1 LGCDCV
7 FFFNYNRINP
17 GLGNEVVREHM
28 DALFGAERA
37 QRLRERLAGLP
48 PWERE
53 PAIVEA
59 MCEGVGELGAKYV
72 LPFCFKDD

>member
-1 LGCDCV
+1 
-7 FFFNYNRINP
+7 
-17 GLGNEVVREHM
+17 M